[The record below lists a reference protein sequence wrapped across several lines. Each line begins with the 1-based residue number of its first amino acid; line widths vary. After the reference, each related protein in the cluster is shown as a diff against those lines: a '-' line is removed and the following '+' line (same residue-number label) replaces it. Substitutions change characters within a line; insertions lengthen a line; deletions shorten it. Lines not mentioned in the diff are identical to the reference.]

1 MAGPPQP
8 QRSGKGATY
17 RSSTDTGTVRRW
29 CLPCA
34 DPDFRPF
41 GRRFAFRLRRE
52 NGAVCRFRA
61 RRASSNSFWSRS
73 FSRCNRSFFS
83 RSRSTSSNARSNS
96 ALATNSSVSPLHCD
110 ERFGCPRW
118 YVPIIYH
125 EGRATLPES
134 SELSHSSFPQPW
146 IYRAL
151 VAVNTDMQT
160 SGIVITIVPLII
172 KERSNHARKGLRSI
186 LNLYGIDSA
195 EII

>member
-1 MAGPPQP
+1 MAGPPKP

-134 SELSHSSFPQPW
+134 PELSHSSFPQPW

-151 VAVNTDMQT
+151 VAVNTDFADWRLLT
-160 SGIVITIVPLII
+160 HRDRRIADLTGSCLAWRDG
-172 KERSNHARKGLRSI
+172 
-186 LNLYGIDSA
+186 
-195 EII
+195 